1 MKRTFIILLL
11 VLAGCA
17 KKDLPV
23 MSNVPDF
30 KLTER
35 SAREVRRD
43 ELAGKVWV
51 ADFIFT
57 QCAGTCPLMTAN
69 MKKLQDALPAEIQ
82 FVSFSVDP
90 AHDTPEV
97 LKAYAD
103 SNGADPKRWLFLT
116 GDKDT
121 MYKISIDGFKLALD
135 ATGGTPAEP
144 IVHSTRFVLVDR
156 QGRIRGYYGMEDG
169 DALERLKSDAKGLL
183 EG

>member
-1 MKRTFIILLL
+1 MKHTFIALLL
-11 VLAGCA
+11 VLAACA
-17 KKDLPV
+17 KKDLPI
-23 MSNVPDF
+23 MSSVPDF

-57 QCAGTCPLMTAN
+57 QCAGTCPLMTVN

-82 FVSFSVDP
+82 LVSFSVDP

-103 SNGADPKRWLFLT
+103 NNGADAKRWLFLT
-116 GDKDT
+116 GDKDA
-121 MYKISIDGFKLALD
+121 MYKLSIDGFKLALD
-135 ATGGTPAEP
+135 ATGGTSAEP

-156 QGRIRGYYGMEDG
+156 QGRIRGYYGMEDA
-169 DALERLKSDAKGLL
+169 DAMERLKTDAKGLL